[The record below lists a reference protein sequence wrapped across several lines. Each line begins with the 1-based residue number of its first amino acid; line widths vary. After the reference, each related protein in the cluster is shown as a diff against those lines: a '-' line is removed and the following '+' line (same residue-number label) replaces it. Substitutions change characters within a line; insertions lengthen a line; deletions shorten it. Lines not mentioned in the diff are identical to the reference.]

1 MSKHFA
7 LHFHPLY
14 HDSDPIKH
22 QEMKEGIY
30 TPGKAMGMNYY
41 AIDRQSLSAN
51 PPGLKSAPHQRESG
65 KYLPYHHDA

>member
-41 AIDRQSLSAN
+41 AIDRQSLSA
-51 PPGLKSAPHQRESG
+51 
-65 KYLPYHHDA
+65 